1 MKFKTN
7 AKCAG
12 CTAAITK
19 ALASIASETD
29 WTFDLS
35 SPDKTLTYTGSKPI
49 NPDMTVK
56 TIENAGFKAELLS

>member
-19 ALASIASETD
+19 ALASIAPETD

-56 TIENAGFKAELLS
+56 AIENAGFKAELLS